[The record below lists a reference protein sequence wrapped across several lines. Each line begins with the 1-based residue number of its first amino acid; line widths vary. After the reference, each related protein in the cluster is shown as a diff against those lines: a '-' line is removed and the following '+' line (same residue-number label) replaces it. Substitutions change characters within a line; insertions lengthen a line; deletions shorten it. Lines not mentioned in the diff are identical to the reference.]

1 MNQKV
6 FNKLYK
12 KQAFAKKTKKTN
24 LGLQQD
30 YEDKKEE
37 FLELNGKANDI
48 FNELDRLKNEFQQ
61 IDESWYE
68 GFNEQH
74 DLANELMNKMSELD
88 LDTSEIFNKQMET
101 TNLYHQGDFTTEM
114 LNFLRS

>member
-1 MNQKV
+1 MNQKLL
-6 FNKLYK
+6 NKLYK
-12 KQAFAKKTKKTN
+12 KQAVLKKTN

-30 YEDKKEE
+30 YESKKEE
-37 FLELNGKANDI
+37 FLELNEKANDI

-61 IDESWYE
+61 IDESWYNA
-68 GFNEQH
+68 FNEQN
-74 DLANELMNKMSELD
+74 DLGNELIFKMSELD
-88 LDTSEIFNKQMET
+88 LDISEKFDEQNEI